1 MDQNSRPPM
10 FPNLLRGRERHKL
23 QHRDL
28 AGIRNLSHENT
39 LTLLK
44 SIAKVDS
51 DPLQCLA
58 LGLVHTECPSEYE
71 WYLTKVS
78 NTSSSIMLTYLCP
91 ICFDIPSSAI
101 DSKFF
106 PNTKALG
113 AVRKPD
119 QGPPCAASFDSPK
132 VLVFWFIA
140 ACEK

>member
-1 MDQNSRPPM
+1 M

-78 NTSSSIMLTYLCP
+78 NTSNSIMLTYLSP
-91 ICFDIPSSAI
+91 GCFDPPESIV
-101 DSKFF
+101 DSKFLRD
-106 PNTKALG
+106 TEALG
-113 AVRKPD
+113 TVRKPD
-119 QGPPCAASFDSPK
+119 QRPLCAALSDKPQSFVATS
-132 VLVFWFIA
+132 
-140 ACEK
+140 EM